1 MILLVKIGYDYFIVP
16 KEHRDAAISVLGA
29 LTPVNEGGGYNSRVY
44 EDKNEDA
51 NIEIKFI
58 SECRYKSTTNSPEL
72 IDKILALEKEREKE
86 QSAKWKAQSEA
97 SELKKKLES
106 LPAPEPVKEI
116 ESTPDESLDIGFSV

>member
-16 KEHRDAAISVLGA
+16 EKHRDAAISVLGA
-29 LTPVNEGGGYNSRVY
+29 LTPVSEGGGYNSRVY
-44 EDKNEDA
+44 EDKNEEA

-58 SECRYKSTTNSPEL
+58 AEGCYKSTSNSPEL

-106 LPAPEPVKEI
+106 LPAPEPVALAPTEPT
-116 ESTPDESLDIGFSV
+116 ESEEVSFL